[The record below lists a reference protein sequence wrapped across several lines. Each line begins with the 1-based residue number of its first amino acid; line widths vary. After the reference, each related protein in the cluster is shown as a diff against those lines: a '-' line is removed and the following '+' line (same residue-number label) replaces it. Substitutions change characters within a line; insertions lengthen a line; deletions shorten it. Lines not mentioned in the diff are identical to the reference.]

1 MPAAT
6 QIINNGASLKI
17 ISADGTRNILKQE
30 IVEISILKDT
40 IVKIDIGQ
48 GALNNVFINHPDVS
62 SPQAQT
68 PDALIDA
75 INAMLQ
81 SSINLPQGIATEANQ
96 QREISE
102 LDSIRVS
109 MLLQA
114 PQISD
119 ETNPKTIYK
128 GFALP
133 GALTS
138 AAVWAIQKITNNK
151 GIYTYQ
157 WAAGNQNFDKV
168 WDNRLTLV
176 YQANNNGGGGSGG
189 GNGNNNNTNNN
200 NNSNGQ
206 TA

>member
-1 MPAAT
+1 MTATAT

-30 IVEISILKDT
+30 IVEISILKDS

-62 SPQAQT
+62 NPQTQS
-68 PDALIDA
+68 PDALVEA

-81 SSINLPQGIATEANQ
+81 SNINLPQGIATEVNQ
-96 QREISE
+96 QKQISQ
-102 LDSIRVS
+102 LDSVRIS
-109 MLLQA
+109 LLLQA
-114 PQISD
+114 PLICD

-133 GALTS
+133 GAKTS
-138 AAVWAIQKITNNK
+138 DAVWAVQKITNNN
-151 GIYTYQ
+151 GVYRHL

-168 WDNRLTLV
+168 WDNRVALV
-176 YQANNNGGGGSGG
+176 YQ
-189 GNGNNNNTNNN
+189 
-200 NNSNGQ
+200 
-206 TA
+206 